1 MYINVFT
8 KTVSELSE
16 VESVFFRKTNYLPL
30 YCTGSKEIGRCKLLG
45 SWKRPDPVL
54 GSAKNR
60 SSSSVGSFTL
70 HPLFLVIFLQHLIYL
85 RRTTNDVPV
94 LSQPVLWGWA

>member
-1 MYINVFT
+1 MYVSVFT
-8 KTVSELSE
+8 KTVSEPSE
-16 VESVFFRKTNYLPL
+16 VESVFFRKTNSLPL
-30 YCTGSKEIGRCKLLG
+30 YCTDSKEIGRCKLFC

-60 SSSSVGSFTL
+60 SSSFVGSFTL
-70 HPLFLVIFLQHLIYL
+70 HPLFVIFLQHLIYP